1 MPVVGVAKSGWSL
14 DQFCDY
20 AVASLK
26 LNMDPGTPAAKRM
39 LVLLHCVDGDLGDPA
54 TYQAMSDT
62 LGQSVQRVL
71 FYLEV
76 PPPLFAR
83 IAEGIS
89 TVGRAAGDRVMV
101 EKPLG
106 NDLPSARKLNDTMHQ
121 FFPEDAI
128 YRVDHWLGLDPVES
142 LMFARFANSII
153 EPILNRNYVQS
164 VQITMAEAFDVAD
177 RGSLRW
183 LQTLSI
189 GNLAISVFRRN
200 DAFRDRLPQLEVL
213 YRPPSADTHAD
224 AVSGIATTPQLR
236 RGGQDQAFRLRGP
249 AQTLNSSGWSRRASD
264 SAIKASPSAGERLLL
279 TCPR

>member
-1 MPVVGVAKSGWSL
+1 MSGDKGRCIGNFLGNRRPCEAGNVPRAGGLVERGALDVPVVGVAKSGWSL

-26 LNMDPGTPAAKRM
+26 LNNMDPGTPAAKRM
-39 LVLLHCVDGDLGDPA
+39 LDLLHYVDGDLGDPA

-76 PPPLFAR
+76 PPPLFAWT
-83 IAEGIS
+83 AEGIS
-89 TVGRAAGDRVMV
+89 TVGRAAGNRVMV
-101 EKPLG
+101 EKPFG
-106 NDLPSARKLNDTMHQ
+106 NDLASARKLNDTMHQ

-128 YRVDHWLGLDPVES
+128 YRVDHWLGLDPVEP

-177 RGSLRW
+177 RGS
-183 LQTLSI
+183 
-189 GNLAISVFRRN
+189 F
-200 DAFRDRLPQLEVL
+200 
-213 YRPPSADTHAD
+213 
-224 AVSGIATTPQLR
+224 
-236 RGGQDQAFRLRGP
+236 
-249 AQTLNSSGWSRRASD
+249 
-264 SAIKASPSAGERLLL
+264 
-279 TCPR
+279 